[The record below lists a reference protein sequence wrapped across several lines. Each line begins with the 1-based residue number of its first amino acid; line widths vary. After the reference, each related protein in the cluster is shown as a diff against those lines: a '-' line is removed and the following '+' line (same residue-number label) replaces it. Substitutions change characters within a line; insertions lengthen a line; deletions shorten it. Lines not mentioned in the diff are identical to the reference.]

1 MFQIKVCIQL
11 KSGGFGQIWKVIS
24 MDDVV
29 KHVYLSKPE
38 VEDVGGHEIGW
49 RNKT

>member
-1 MFQIKVCIQL
+1 VIIAFIQL
-11 KSGGFGQIWKVIS
+11 KSKEPPIWKVIS

-29 KHVYLSKPE
+29 KHVYLSKFE